1 MGLSSN
7 VGRSPIYEQ
16 SMWKRIAVS
25 QKYYCTMRISSHAIL
40 RPYQIDFSPQASHI
54 MDLIWLVCMAWEQE
68 LSGPAT

>member
-16 SMWKRIAVS
+16 SMWKIVS
-25 QKYYCTMRISSHAIL
+25 QKYDRTMRICSHAIL

-68 LSGPAT
+68 LSGPAM